1 MLKFFA
7 GIGNAFKAMFVLMF
21 PMVSGG
27 RTAWDAS
34 GAASRWASRGAIGSV
49 LLLLLWM
56 LNRSTWLGLLN
67 IIKVPPPLNVLFLP
81 ALAICLYGMLWFGWW
96 LWQIL
101 NLEIEPPTS
110 EFPDIDRAWAEATTA
125 LDKAGI
131 RLDQT
136 PLFLV
141 LGWTSGAE
149 ESLFQAAGLKPLVR
163 EIPRGQS
170 QPLHVTANHEG
181 VWVTCPGTSLLGRLD
196 PGAASG
202 VTAGADLDFLSLP
215 EPEPAEEADQFKT
228 MGVGQG
234 GGGTLRI
241 EDFVAQMKK
250 QQGEAAPAARVARKT
265 AAELEPLQARLRRL
279 CRLIA
284 RDRKGFCPVNGI
296 LVVLPVT
303 CVDGR
308 GQGEELARACSTD
321 LATAFKTFQLR
332 CPVLYLLNKLE
343 SLPGFAELI
352 ERLPSNQRGSRIG
365 QRFPLIPEIG
375 PESVPGKVEDAVQ
388 WVGRGL
394 FPTMVLSRLQVETPG
409 GEDLETTMQANARM
423 FRFLAEVRKRGEALA
438 RLVRGGLPTLS
449 GEPVMFGGCYFAA
462 SGRDQATGQA
472 FASGVFSRMVRDQ
485 DHVTW
490 TADVLSEDLR
500 RLRMM
505 RTLKL
510 GLTLY
515 ITAVVV
521 GIASLIGWKVLSSRG
536 TSTTLQ
542 SPE

>member
-1 MLKFFA
+1 MLKLFA
-7 GIGNAFKAMFVLMF
+7 GIGNAFKAMFILMF

-34 GAASRWASRGAIGSV
+34 GAASRWATRGTIGSF
-49 LLLLLWM
+49 LLLMLWM

-67 IIKVPPPLNVLFLP
+67 IIKVPPPWNVLFLP
-81 ALAICLYGMLWFGWW
+81 AMAVCLYGMLWFGWW

-110 EFPDIDRAWAEATTA
+110 EFPDIDRAWAEATAA

-131 RLDQT
+131 KLDQT

-141 LGWTSGAE
+141 LGWTIGAE

-181 VWVTCPGTSLLGRLD
+181 VWVTCPGTSVLGLHD

-202 VTAGADLDFLSLP
+202 VTAGADLDILSSLSD
-215 EPEPAEEADQFKT
+215 PEPADEADQFKT

-234 GGGTLRI
+234 GGTLRI
-241 EDFVAQMKK
+241 EDFVAQLKK
-250 QQGEAAPAARVARKT
+250 QPGAVGQATRVRPKT
-265 AAELEPLQARLRRL
+265 TVELEPLQARLRRL

-284 RDRKGFCPVNGI
+284 RDRKGFCPINGI
-296 LVVLPVT
+296 LIILPVT

-321 LATAFKTFQLR
+321 LETAFTVFRLR

-343 SLPGFAELI
+343 TLPGFDELI

-365 QRFPLIPEIG
+365 QRFPLVPELAA
-375 PESVPGKVEDAVQ
+375 ESVPGRVEEAVEWIGQ
-388 WVGRGL
+388 NL
-394 FPTMVLSRLQVETPG
+394 FPTMVLSRFQVETPG
-409 GEDLETTMQANARM
+409 GEDLSATMDANARM
-423 FRFLAEVRKRGEALA
+423 FRFLSEIRKRGKLLA
-438 RLVRGGLPTLS
+438 SLVRGGLPRLA

-472 FASGVFSRMVRDQ
+472 FASGVFARMIRDQ

-490 TADVLSEDLR
+490 TADVLREDAG
-500 RLRMM
+500 RLRKM
-505 RTLKL
+505 RMLKV
-510 GLTLY
+510 GLSLY
-515 ITAVVV
+515 LTAAIT
-521 GIASLIGWKVLSSRG
+521 GIIAQVGWKFWEAR
-536 TSTTLQ
+536 
-542 SPE
+542 ER